1 MALTTFSELK
11 ASVADFLN
19 RTDLTTTIPDFIAL
33 AEADINSHFDL
44 RTVESDQALTS
55 VTNSRF
61 IALPTGFREPQNL
74 WINWTYGRGD
84 PLRFMAPELLVTS
97 TTPGIPLLW
106 SIDGSNIA
114 FERPAGSAYSL
125 TLRMIGGVTLSDA
138 NPTNLVLT
146 NYPNVYL
153 YGALKEAAPY
163 LRDVEGAGLWEAK
176 YQDAIMKAKAKEGRE
191 KSLVTLSTEPGALT
205 FRGNRGGF
213 NINRGF

>member
-1 MALTTFSELK
+1 MALSTYSELK

-19 RTDLTTTIPDFIAL
+19 RTDLTSTIPDFIAL

-44 RTVESDQALTS
+44 RTVESDQALTAVS
-55 VTNSRF
+55 GSRY

-74 WINWTYGRGD
+74 WINWSYGRGD
-84 PLRFMAPELLVTS
+84 PLRFVAPELLVTS
-97 TTPGIPLLW
+97 VTPGIPLLW
-106 SIDGSNIA
+106 CIDGTNIA
-114 FERPAGSAYSL
+114 FDRPAGSNYSL

-163 LRDVEGAGLWEAK
+163 LRDPDAASLWEMK
-176 YQDAIMKAKAKEGRE
+176 YADSIAKAKAKEGRE
-191 KSLVTLSTEPGALT
+191 KSLVTLSTEPGQLT
-205 FRGNRGGF
+205 FRGNRAGF
-213 NINRGF
+213 NINRGW

>member
-1 MALTTFSELK
+1 VALTTYSELK

-19 RTDLTTTIPDFIAL
+19 RTDLTSTIPDFIAL

-44 RTVESDQALTS
+44 RTVESDQALTA

-74 WINWTYGRGD
+74 WINWSYGRGD
-84 PLRFMAPELLVTS
+84 PLRFVAPELLVTS
-97 TTPGIPLLW
+97 VTPGIPLLW
-106 SIDGSNIA
+106 CIDGTNIA
-114 FERPAGSAYSL
+114 FDRPAGSNYSL

-138 NPTNLVLT
+138 TPTNLVLT

-163 LRDVEGAGLWEAK
+163 LRDAEGAGLWEAK

-191 KSLVTLSTEPGALT
+191 KSLVTLSTEPGSLT
-205 FRGNRGGF
+205 FRGNRSGF